1 MHKQEIDVKE
11 LQTLISSFD
20 KLLVPNGK
28 PMVLFKSNSIK
39 VRDNH
44 DELMV
49 NEYNKEYERR
59 LNRYTYH
66 HYGESMF
73 YCRRDLE
80 MMKYNVARELN
91 EQLHYKFT
99 PRINSSGDFIVEDRY
114 EEHNTPNSSNRIYY
128 YDNSAISCASDSASA
143 FFSSLYE

>member
-1 MHKQEIDVKE
+1 MHKIEINLQE
-11 LQTLISSFD
+11 LQTLIESFD

-28 PMVLFKSNSIK
+28 PMVLFKSNSIR

-59 LNRYTYH
+59 LNSYTYH
-66 HYGESMF
+66 HFGESMF
-73 YCRRDLE
+73 YCRHDLE

-91 EQLHYKFT
+91 EYLHYKFT
-99 PRINSSGDFIVEDRY
+99 PRINSSGNFIVEDRY
-114 EEHNTPNSSNRIYY
+114 EEHNTPNASNSIYY
-128 YDNSAISCASDSASA
+128 YTNENISCASDSASA

>member
-1 MHKQEIDVKE
+1 MHKQEIDLKE
-11 LQTLISSFD
+11 LQTLISAFD

-28 PMVLFKSNSIK
+28 PIVLFKSNSIK
-39 VRDNH
+39 VRDDH

-49 NEYNKEYERR
+49 NEYNKEYEKR

-66 HYGESMF
+66 HYGESIF

-114 EEHNTPNSSNRIYY
+114 EENNTPNSSNRIYY
-128 YDNSAISCASDSASA
+128 YDKAISCASDSASA